1 VFSILFTDPEYQR
14 LGAGSMMVKWGCDL
28 ADHLF
33 LPVWVEGSEKGHELY
48 LQNGFEDVEN
58 VNTQTKKSSEG
69 IDGGGEV
76 TVNHTM
82 KPGILRKDDPVG
94 NNNRQQRYMQHE
106 LPSF

>member
-1 VFSILFTDPEYQR
+1 MLSILFTDPEYQR

-58 VNTQTKKSSEG
+58 VNTQTKKWVSHYYMMRRPRKVSMVEG
-69 IDGGGEV
+69 KSLSII
-76 TVNHTM
+76 
-82 KPGILRKDDPVG
+82 P
-94 NNNRQQRYMQHE
+94 
-106 LPSF
+106 

>member
-1 VFSILFTDPEYQR
+1 
-14 LGAGSMMVKWGCDL
+14 MVKWGCDL

-58 VNTQTKKSSEG
+58 VNTQTKKMGVALLYDAKASEG

-94 NNNRQQRYMQHE
+94 NNNGQQQYMQHE